1 MNEKNEHGLS
11 FSDITIVLADDDV
24 DDRRFVIDAF
34 TDAGYD
40 GKILEVENGKVLLD
54 TLQDMKNDLPDLLV
68 IDLNMPHVNGYEAME
83 RLNRDNILSTIP
95 RIILTTSTQPQ
106 EKKKCKALGCL
117 AYYNKPTTLL
127 EYDRIVGEIISLIN
141 VGT

>member
-54 TLQDMKNDLPDLLV
+54 TLQDMKHDLPDLLV

-83 RLNRDNILSTIP
+83 RLNRDELLSTIP
-95 RIILTTSTQPQ
+95 RIILTTSITQDHHF
-106 EKKKCKALGCL
+106 
-117 AYYNKPTTLL
+117 YFRT
-127 EYDRIVGEIISLIN
+127 
-141 VGT
+141 